1 MVYDILP
8 LGSLWL
14 IYLFAAVY
22 LLAVTGLGLLISAY
36 VNTQQQAMLIAFFLM
51 MIFIL
56 VGGLYTAIKSM
67 PYWAQVVTRFN
78 PVAYFI
84 EVMRMVVIKGSTLP
98 DILPHL
104 LIMLVFAIVLNSWAV
119 FSYKKRS

>member
-1 MVYDILP
+1 LGDALTAKGQLVVYDILP

-56 VGGLYTAIKSM
+56 VGAYT
-67 PYWAQVVTRFN
+67 
-78 PVAYFI
+78 
-84 EVMRMVVIKGSTLP
+84 
-98 DILPHL
+98 L
-104 LIMLVFAIVLNSWAV
+104 LSKVCLTGH
-119 FSYKKRS
+119 R